1 MNYNLPN
8 ELQECLSVLERP
20 AHIRQSLQLPQ
31 DPLAPP
37 MCSMYCISTAPPSVL
52 KPGGVSEISGRAL
65 RVTYWDSNLS
75 CKKLPFLSSRAHVN
89 FDKSEPE
96 KLEGNGGYP
105 AGDVWLPGWKPME
118 TAGVK
123 SWQIKQVWP
132 SAWHDGRGGCLLY
145 LNMEQMY
152 QYKNVSALRAGSK
165 MLSGLSSAGAPCSE
179 RQTLPDTEFNPRAQT
194 HCYSLKVSSC
204 KI

>member
-20 AHIRQSLQLPQ
+20 AHIRQSLRLPQ

-37 MCSMYCISTAPPSVL
+37 MFSMYCISTAPPSLL
-52 KPGGVSEISGRAL
+52 KQGGVSEISGRAL

-75 CKKLPFLSSRAHVN
+75 CIKLPFLSSWAH
-89 FDKSEPE
+89 FKFHKSEPE
-96 KLEGNGGYP
+96 KLEGNGEYP
-105 AGDVWLPGWKPME
+105 AGDVRLPGWKPME
-118 TAGVK
+118 RDGVK

-132 SAWHDGRGGCLLY
+132 LAWHDWCAGCLLY
-145 LNMEQMY
+145 LHIEKIFQCN
-152 QYKNVSALRAGSK
+152 NVSRAGSK
-165 MLSGLSSAGAPCSE
+165 MISGLSSAGAPCSE
-179 RQTLPDTEFNPRAQT
+179 RQILPDTDFNPTAQT
-194 HCYSLKVSSC
+194 YCYSLKDYSC